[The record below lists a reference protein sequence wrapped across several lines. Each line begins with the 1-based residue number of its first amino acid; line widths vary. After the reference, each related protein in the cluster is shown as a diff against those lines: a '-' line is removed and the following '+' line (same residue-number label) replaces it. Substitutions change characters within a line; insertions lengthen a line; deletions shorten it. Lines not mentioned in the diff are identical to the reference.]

1 MKGLFRTNKQG
12 VGRGTHYHVGY
23 LNQETGLGAMS
34 EANHHTHR
42 MLWHPEVPPTPPT
55 PPSQDPNTGM
65 EIPGNPGDPGS
76 PAFWEV
82 EAVNGHTH
90 TLEQMVI
97 EQEDTKLD
105 GEEATKLVSE
115 VIDDYKACKDY
126 EQDSIDRGRE
136 AYGFYH
142 GRGQWTDEQR
152 EKLKSEDRACITN
165 NKIKPQINTLLSYQ
179 IEQRKDPKFR
189 PQEGGDQRLGELA
202 DIAAKHFLY
211 RTKFHRS
218 ETRSFRDAAVA
229 GRGILGLDFDTL
241 NSIRGDIR
249 IRSLRWDQ
257 TYYGPHDEEDASDA
271 RVVVNTRWYSKEAV
285 KAEWPKRASDIQEDW
300 DNLQARSKGSNYSDD
315 EYSHPGKSL
324 SLGADLVNVS
334 KKQVKVLERFKI
346 EIKEQVAV
354 SVSADSFVENITNWE
369 ESDIEG
375 LKGISGIKIIRK
387 KIGQTRRTVVAGTTL
402 LADEAPAKIPPIE
415 GRRDYIPQV
424 VIYCYKDG
432 DDFDG
437 QVENAKDP
445 QREINKRHS
454 QAIDIL
460 NRMDGYGEYY
470 DESTFVDENDRKKY
484 QAVRSKP
491 GFLQRLQS
499 LERRPA
505 RVEGVK
511 FPSELVQM
519 MEFEDAQIQQAMN
532 IVAQPYGANESG
544 AALLQKQKLKVAGQ
558 EFLFENAK
566 DARARLM
573 KMLLAYIQEYVSP
586 EQLFRIVRN
595 SDPRTKIGGKPA
607 SEYSLDEVKELL
619 AGKDLTTCDLVIDEE
634 QWTPTIRMANA
645 IILTELAKNG
655 QIPPEVPIEM
665 NDTIPRSVKDTIIQ
679 MVQQQREAAAN
690 EEKAKREVELQKTAM
705 AQAPRAQE
713 AMQAP
718 AQQPQMPPQETGIPM
733 QGMPPAMGIPMDMQM
748 PAPMQPPLPSLP
760 VTPPPPPQP
769 VNIDVNVNIN
779 DRGKRL
785 ITLGP
790 IGEGGA
796 QTGTVE
802 PIDPNE
808 SAPIEQLS
816 PIMNELNEASL

>member
-1 MKGLFRTNKQG
+1 MKGLFRTDKQG
-12 VGRGTHYHVGY
+12 VGRGRHYHVGY
-23 LNQETGLGAMS
+23 LNQDTGLGAMS
-34 EANHHTHR
+34 EANHHVHR
-42 MLWHPEVPPTPPT
+42 MAWHPEVPPTPPGEA
-55 PPSQDPNTGM
+55 SIDPNTGM
-65 EIPGNPGDPGS
+65 QIPGSLGTPGS
-76 PAFWEV
+76 PAYWEV
-82 EAVNGHTH
+82 ETVNGHTH
-90 TLEQMVI
+90 ALEDVI
-97 EQEDTKLD
+97 IEKEETKLA

-115 VIDDYKACKDY
+115 VIDDHKACKEY
-126 EQDSIDRGRE
+126 ERDSIDRGRE

-189 PQEGGDQRLGELA
+189 PQEAGDQRIGELA

-218 ETRSFRDAAVA
+218 ETRAFRDAAVA

-249 IRSLRWDQ
+249 VRCLRWDE
-257 TYYGPHDEEDASDA
+257 TFYGPHDEEDASDA
-271 RVVVNTRWYSKEAV
+271 RVAINTRWYSKDAV
-285 KAEWPKRASDIQEDW
+285 KAEWPKRAKDVQEDW
-300 DNLQARSKGSNYSDD
+300 DNLQVASKGSNYSDD
-315 EYSHPGKSL
+315 EYNHPGKSL
-324 SLGADLVNVS
+324 SLGTDLINIS
-334 KKQVKVLERFKI
+334 KKQIKVIERFKI

-354 SVSADSFVENITNWE
+354 SVSSDQFVENITNWE
-369 ESDIEG
+369 EADIEA
-375 LKGISGIKIIRK
+375 LKGIKGVKIIRK

-402 LADEAPAKIPPIE
+402 LADESPANIPPIE

-470 DESTFVDENDRKKY
+470 DDSTFVDESDRKKY
-484 QAVRSKP
+484 QANRAKP

-499 LERRPA
+499 IERRPA

-519 MEFEDAQIQQAMN
+519 MEFEDGQIQSAMN

-558 EFLFENAK
+558 EFLFENAR

-573 KMLLAYIQEYVSP
+573 KMLLAFIQEHVSAD
-586 EQLFRIVRN
+586 QLYRIVKN

-607 SEYSLDEVKELL
+607 SEYSLDEIKELL
-619 AGKDLTTCDLVIDEE
+619 NGKDLTTCDLVIDEE
-634 QWTPTIRMANA
+634 QWTPTTRMANA
-645 IILTELAKNG
+645 IIMAELAKNG
-655 QIPPEVPIEM
+655 QIPPEIPIEM
-665 NDTIPRSVKDTIIQ
+665 NDTIPRSVKDVAIQ
-679 MVQQQREAAAN
+679 MIQQQREAAAKEQEATRN
-690 EEKAKREVELQKTAM
+690 VELQKTAM
-705 AQAPRAQE
+705 AQQSRASAPQE
-713 AMQAP
+713 QP
-718 AQQPQMPPQETGIPM
+718 QPQPQMPPPQAME
-733 QGMPPAMGIPMDMQM
+733 GMPMQM
-748 PAPMQPPLPSLP
+748 PMQMQAPMQQLPML
-760 VTPPPPPQP
+760 PPPMPIPPQP

-796 QTGTVE
+796 QSGTVE
-802 PIDPNE
+802 PVDPMGDM
-808 SAPIEQLS
+808 PMEQLT
-816 PIMNELNEASL
+816 PIVDELNEATL